1 MFKPNLQKKCP
12 GRQSKQRS
20 LIIPFCQAF
29 NPNPGSSFQ
38 LSSWFSE
45 KQKQQYIHVYILYVL
60 SYTTGFLGAP
70 ACKWQLLGLLIIHNC
85 RVNSSKWILGCK
97 LEPQETSGV
106 IQSESKGLRTK
117 GADGLNLS
125 PRVRDNISNESG
137 KERKRIPASSCL
149 LLCSRPQW
157 TGWCSVILRRAT
169 YFIGLP
175 WWFSGKESI
184 CRCRRHG
191 FNPWVRKITWRRKQQ
206 PAPSFLLGKPHGQRS
221 PVDFG
226 FWGL

>member
-1 MFKPNLQKKCP
+1 MFKPNPQKKCP
-12 GRQSKQRS
+12 GRQSRERS

-29 NPNPGSSFQ
+29 NPNLGSSFQ

-45 KQKQQYIHVYILYVL
+45 KQKLQGIYVYILYVL

-137 KERKRIPASSCL
+137 KERGANSCFFLPFALFTSSMDWMVLSYPEEGHL
-149 LLCSRPQW
+149 L
-157 TGWCSVILRRAT
+157 
-169 YFIGLP
+169 Y
-175 WWFSGKESI
+175 
-184 CRCRRHG
+184 
-191 FNPWVRKITWRRKQQ
+191 
-206 PAPSFLLGKPHGQRS
+206 
-221 PVDFG
+221 
-226 FWGL
+226 WGLLVVQW